1 MPNAEDEIAR
11 LRAELEGMR
20 AAIKAALA
28 LAQVAHE
35 TAACLAATHHNP
47 AAALVAFN
55 EIASAADGPMLYS
68 RATDAD
74 LQGLEVL
81 REAVR
86 MQLRSL
92 QQKP

>member
-1 MPNAEDEIAR
+1 MQNTEDEIAR
-11 LRAELEGMR
+11 LRAELESLRR
-20 AAIKAALA
+20 AVKAALA
-28 LAQVAHE
+28 MAQVANE

-47 AAALVAFN
+47 AAAMVAFN

>member
-1 MPNAEDEIAR
+1 MSNAEDEIAQ
-11 LRAELEGMR
+11 LRSEV
-20 AAIKAALA
+20 AALRSAISTAIAMAKVNSELAQA
-28 LAQVAHE
+28 LAITNEQPQTLLHVFDA
-35 TAACLAATHHNP
+35 LAD
-47 AAALVAFN
+47 
-55 EIASAADGPMLYS
+55 ASDGPMLYS

-74 LQGLEVL
+74 SQNLEVL